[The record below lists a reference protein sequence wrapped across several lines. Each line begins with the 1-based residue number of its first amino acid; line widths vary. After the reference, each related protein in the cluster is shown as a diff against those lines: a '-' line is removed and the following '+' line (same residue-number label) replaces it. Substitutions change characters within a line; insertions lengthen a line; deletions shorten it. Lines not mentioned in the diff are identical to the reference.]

1 MSAMHRIGTGAVAAV
16 LLLAGCSDAA
26 DDAGSP
32 SASASTGASQLPTA
46 PMGAQDAAKLES
58 VIASTYSEDI
68 AKDFPALWVGV
79 WDPEKGA
86 YTQAWGEA
94 VVGGRK
100 ATVDDVFRI
109 GSVTK
114 TVTATIILE
123 LIDEGKLSLD
133 DTVANTAP
141 KVAETHPDIADL
153 TIRQLLSMTSGIP
166 DYMNVPDGVV
176 AGVTKDPTTVWTAD
190 QLIDAGIGKG
200 LKPAGTGGYSTTNY
214 ILLQEVAEEITG
226 TSLQDLIAQRITGPL
241 GMANSALPPNE
252 DTTLPEPAAHGYLNS
267 NCIAEVEADGG
278 SATEGQ
284 DTTDW
289 NASYGQGGG
298 GMQATITDLGRW
310 GASGLGN
317 TLLADATAAE
327 RMKTAQVQDGLTYG
341 LGISDYGDGFVGH
354 SGEAL
359 GWQTQVAHNPDTGL
373 TVAMGTNACAGAD
386 LYLFDAIRSLVSFT
400 LYPPVMSPPA
410 SPAASS

>member
-1 MSAMHRIGTGAVAAV
+1 MHRIGTGALAA
-16 LLLAGCSDAA
+16 LLLLGGCGDAVDDAA
-26 DDAGSP
+26 SPSP
-32 SASASTGASQLPTA
+32 SASAGASQLPTA
-46 PMGAQDAAKLES
+46 PMSAEDSAKLAA
-58 VIASTYSEDI
+58 VIESTYSADI

-86 YTQAWGEA
+86 YAQAWGEA

-100 ATVDDVFRI
+100 ASVDDVFRI

-114 TVTATIILE
+114 TVTATVL
-123 LIDEGKLSLD
+123 LGLVDEGRLSLD
-133 DTVANTAP
+133 DTVAKAAP
-141 KVAETHPDIADL
+141 KVAEAHPEVADL
-153 TIRQLLSMTSGIP
+153 TVRQLLSMTSGIP

-176 AGVTKDPTTVWTAD
+176 AGVTKDPKTVWTAD

-200 LKPAGTGGYSTTNY
+200 LQPAGTGGYSTTNY

-226 TSLQDLIAQRITGPL
+226 SSLQELVAQRVTGPL
-241 GMANSALPPNE
+241 GMANSALPPNA
-252 DTTLPEPAAHGYLNS
+252 DTTLPEPAAHGYLNAT
-267 NCIAEVEADGG
+267 CIDEIKADGG
-278 SATEGQ
+278 TATAGQ
-284 DTTDW
+284 DATDW

-317 TLLADATAAE
+317 ALLADATVAE
-327 RMKTAQVQDGLTYG
+327 RMKTQQVQDGLTYG

-359 GWQTQVAHNPDTGL
+359 GWQTQVAHNPDSGL
-373 TVAMGTNACAGAD
+373 TVAMATNACSGAD
-386 LYLFDAIRSLVSFT
+386 LFLFDAIRSLVSFT
-400 LYPPVMSPPA
+400 LYPPVMSPEA
-410 SPAASS
+410 SPVATS

>member
-1 MSAMHRIGTGAVAAV
+1 MSALHRIGTGAVAAV

-32 SASASTGASQLPTA
+32 SVSASAGASQLPTA

-94 VVGGRK
+94 VVDGRK

-133 DTVANTAP
+133 DTVAKTAP
-141 KVAETHPDIADL
+141 KVAEAHPDIADL

-200 LKPAGTGGYSTTNY
+200 LKPAGTGGYSTT
-214 ILLQEVAEEITG
+214 
-226 TSLQDLIAQRITGPL
+226 
-241 GMANSALPPNE
+241 
-252 DTTLPEPAAHGYLNS
+252 
-267 NCIAEVEADGG
+267 
-278 SATEGQ
+278 
-284 DTTDW
+284 
-289 NASYGQGGG
+289 
-298 GMQATITDLGRW
+298 
-310 GASGLGN
+310 
-317 TLLADATAAE
+317 
-327 RMKTAQVQDGLTYG
+327 K
-341 LGISDYGDGFVGH
+341 
-354 SGEAL
+354 
-359 GWQTQVAHNPDTGL
+359 
-373 TVAMGTNACAGAD
+373 
-386 LYLFDAIRSLVSFT
+386 
-400 LYPPVMSPPA
+400 
-410 SPAASS
+410 